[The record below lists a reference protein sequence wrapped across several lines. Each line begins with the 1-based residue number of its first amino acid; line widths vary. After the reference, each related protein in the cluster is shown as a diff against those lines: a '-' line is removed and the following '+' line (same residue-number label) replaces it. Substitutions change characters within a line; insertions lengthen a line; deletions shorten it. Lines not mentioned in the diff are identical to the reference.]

1 MTLHRKP
8 FMYTTNTMS
17 DDQLMDL
24 RNWLTLSRTVVDGV
38 DPVPSTD
45 TAVIGAGRHVL
56 GNLEQGIDYLN
67 TLVVDAENC
76 QILGL
81 DAIHVRSVCNGKGAT
96 PQVINALK
104 GNKLVSR
111 WSTEIARTPTLAKIK
126 SPSRVNRG
134 KKGKIKKRTLL
145 HQGT

>member
-1 MTLHRKP
+1 
-8 FMYTTNTMS
+8 MS

-24 RNWLTLSRTVVDGV
+24 RNWLTLSRTAVDGV

-67 TLVVDAENC
+67 TLVVDAENR

-104 GNKLVSR
+104 
-111 WSTEIARTPTLAKIK
+111 EI
-126 SPSRVNRG
+126 N
-134 KKGKIKKRTLL
+134 
-145 HQGT
+145 